1 MVTKYKEEKVIE
13 EKISFTD
20 WVLQLPLRVFFWGSM
35 AIMFVCW
42 IVTMAVLLLYLKF
55 TMH

>member
-1 MVTKYKEEKVIE
+1 MVTKYKEEIVV
-13 EKISFTD
+13 EKNISFTD
-20 WVLQLPLRVFFWGSM
+20 WLLHLPLRVFFWGSM

-42 IVTMAVLLLYLKF
+42 LVTVAILVVYLKL

>member
-42 IVTMAVLLLYLKF
+42 LVTMAVLLLYLKF

>member
-13 EKISFTD
+13 EKISFAD
-20 WVLQLPLRVFFWGSM
+20 WILQLPLRVFFWGSM

-42 IVTMAVLLLYLKF
+42 LITIAILIVYLKL

>member
-1 MVTKYKEEKVIE
+1 MVTKYKEEEVVE

-42 IVTMAVLLLYLKF
+42 LVATAVLLLYLKF

>member
-1 MVTKYKEEKVIE
+1 MVTKYKEEVIK

-42 IVTMAVLLLYLKF
+42 LVATAVLLLYLKF

>member
-1 MVTKYKEEKVIE
+1 MVTKYKKEEVIE

-42 IVTMAVLLLYLKF
+42 LVATTVLLLYLKF